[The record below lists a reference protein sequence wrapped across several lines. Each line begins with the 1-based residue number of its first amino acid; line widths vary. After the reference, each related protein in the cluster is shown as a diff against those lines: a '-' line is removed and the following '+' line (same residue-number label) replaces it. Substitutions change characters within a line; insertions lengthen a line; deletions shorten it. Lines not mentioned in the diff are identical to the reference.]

1 MNKQKL
7 LKFIEVLFVY
17 IIPLLLIFFLYIYKS
32 DMHWSAY
39 VGFGVGIVG
48 IVFLFGFG
56 VKWKKAIDKKI
67 NSLRDIVYKQEA
79 GSNQNISDENF
90 LKVKHKVFIYDR
102 IMYLM
107 PIVISCLVAIYV
119 ENVSQS
125 VSKTLI
131 WIIGTVLIG
140 SIAGYFAQRS

>member
-17 IIPLLLIFFLYIYKS
+17 IIPLLLIFFLYIYKP

-39 VGFGVGIVG
+39 AGFGVGIIG
-48 IVFLFGFG
+48 IVLLFVFG
-56 VKWKKAIDKKI
+56 IKWKRAVDKKI

-107 PIVISCLVAIYV
+107 PIVISCLVAMYV

-140 SIAGYFAQRS
+140 SVAGYFAQRS